1 MSKSLVKPAIAI
13 VGLGNVLLMD
23 DGIGIH
29 AVRQLQADGIKDV
42 TIAEIGTNVLRSQ
55 EIFEKADVVIAID
68 SVMAGGSAGM
78 IYRFDA
84 ANAGLNKRISLHD
97 LGAIGMLKI
106 MPEHLRPQVVILG
119 AEPEIIDYGMELSG
133 TLQTALDKLVQ
144 VVRDTVSEIKES
156 ACLADVHIINESSQW
171 KLLKN

>member
-1 MSKSLVKPAIAI
+1 MSESFIKPVIAI

-55 EIFEKADVVIAID
+55 DIFEKADLVIVID
-68 SVMAGGSAGM
+68 SVMAGGPAGM

-84 ANAGLNKRISLHD
+84 ENAGLNKRISLHD
-97 LGAIGMLKI
+97 LGAVGMLKI

-119 AEPEIIDYGMELSG
+119 VEPEMIDYGMELSK
-133 TLQTALDKLVQ
+133 TLQTALDKFVQ
-144 VVRDTVSEIKES
+144 AIRDTVSEIKES
-156 ACLADVHIINESSQW
+156 GCLAGIHQIDESSQW
-171 KLLKN
+171 KLLEN